1 MVRAFGHANFSN
13 SIPARGAKAGVAC
26 QSSLPSDSEDLFLF
40 TGEIQSY
47 MSLQLQRLSD
57 YATPSST
64 RPGSRDELSKVFIS
78 ACVKNRDNLVICR
91 VVGGVCASYTGR
103 LAIRAASKGI
113 DFARDVNTRA

>member
-1 MVRAFGHANFSN
+1 
-13 SIPARGAKAGVAC
+13 
-26 QSSLPSDSEDLFLF
+26 
-40 TGEIQSY
+40 

-103 LAIRAASKGI
+103 LAIRATSKGI
-113 DFARDVNTRA
+113 DFARDVNTRAEGMNTLQAVTLVKVTLPTRSTVRLMSERLLDGRYNL